1 MLTKNSLLVVFSVFL
16 FLLPF
21 GMAGQQV
28 NASLEPEK
36 ILIGEHVTL
45 TFDLEIPAEAT
56 LQMPVFNEMINEKIE
71 ILDHGSTDTLSSEV
85 EGFTRL
91 SRKLRVTSWE
101 EGFHA
106 IAPVEFLL
114 LQNGDTLLLESEP
127 LLLAVEAFSVEE
139 HTDLKDIK
147 GILSA
152 PITLAELKYYILGIV
167 LLVIL
172 IWLAIR
178 YWKRREKKPEPESI
192 WEKPEIPAHIA
203 AISSLEKLK
212 AQKLWQQG
220 KVKAYHIQ
228 LSDIVRRY
236 LEKRFKITALE
247 MTTAE
252 IMQAM
257 RNKAEMKE
265 NGDNLREML
274 TLADLVKFAK
284 HEPSST
290 DNEISM
296 DMAFEFV
303 NNTRQINGELTDKSK
318 NTEEE

>member
-1 MLTKNSLLVVFSVFL
+1 MLTKNSLLIVLSVFL

-21 GMAGQQV
+21 GLAGQQV

-36 ILIGEHVTL
+36 ILMGEHVTL
-45 TFDLEIPAEAT
+45 TFDLEIPAEVT

-127 LLLAVEAFSVEE
+127 LLLEVEAFSVEE

-228 LSDIVRRY
+228 LTDIVRRY

-265 NGDNLREML
+265 NSDNLREML